1 MIKWALKKTLRNF
14 LEKEKSSM
22 VCQVRGL
29 EQERALFEAQI
40 WIHSKHLK
48 DPTPHTPSLSAL
60 SWVHVFIIF
69 KREREREMETVS
81 KCLEGERELL

>member
-1 MIKWALKKTLRNF
+1 M
-14 LEKEKSSM
+14 
-22 VCQVRGL
+22 CQVRGL

-48 DPTPHTPSLSAL
+48 DPTPPTLSLSAL

-69 KREREREMETVS
+69 KRERERERHGESVEVLRGSYYKTV
-81 KCLEGERELL
+81 CR

>member
-1 MIKWALKKTLRNF
+1 
-14 LEKEKSSM
+14 M

-48 DPTPHTPSLSAL
+48 DPTPHTLSLSAL

-69 KREREREMETVS
+69 KRERERDGDSVQV
-81 KCLEGERELL
+81 LRGRERVTIRQCVDKEI